1 MPRQKILVA
10 EGLRAYTHGSA
21 VAGFDEERL
30 GELRSGFLAD
40 VVVLADDVFEVPAER
55 IREVRVDLTIVGG
68 RVVYERGQE
77 RQ

>member
-1 MPRQKILVA
+1 VPGQKILVTEA
-10 EGLRAYTHGSA
+10 LRAYTRGSA

-30 GELRSGFLAD
+30 GELRPGFLAD
-40 VVVLADDVFEVPAER
+40 AVVLAEDVLEVPAEK

-68 RVVYERGQE
+68 RVVYERRHE